1 MRLRTT
7 IKAPERFE
15 DEDYDTPA
23 ASNAT
28 KPAFPRLLKEQTIF
42 FDPHLPPAA
51 FPSLKQANPQ
61 LEDDDR
67 ISHDV
72 AEPISVDMMDIDR
85 SPNHTVLPIV
95 HRGAQLG
102 LQTASLTSLRVAE
115 DVPPFRRSFLDDAE
129 TSDGEEYEVSSP
141 GAATPVKQVG
151 SNQRV
156 FPQIQHDHTE
166 EAIADGAQSIY
177 WTQLVPALQVE
188 IFENLCGSRSAQAA
202 CDILGLG
209 RDELH
214 DVLKHLR
221 TRDKQIY
228 AEDQGIHQLQKAQLN
243 AILRT
248 DHSLR
253 LDSDSWRGHVA
264 NTRRHLPH
272 ISPRFD
278 YFICNATEVELA
290 RRFLKECSIDTC
302 VLGKWARCG
311 KDNGVTKWTQTQ
323 DVQAPKSREDR
334 ELGYTSEVVEQGTR
348 HAKQALG
355 KGASQDSLSDFSND
369 VGTNLSSSSSK
380 RRRRP
385 EPVRNGTEA
394 NATTHARGFGPFNGA
409 TTPTDLSSAKT
420 SPDDQIATLAMSL
433 RVRGSHLTKRYEDA
447 MTLTK
452 TQGGGLDE
460 SSIIYEDEDQRL
472 EAQSPPRL
480 NINPPKPP
488 RHNEAPDT
496 SNLDTSPGKR
506 AITLKISPRRLQKV
520 QEMKS
525 SNTQPKIIRHYDIL
539 TPSAMTNTG
548 KLINDAPKHTK
559 SRPQQ
564 PMPALRQALKWQD
577 QDKLGTFSLKLL
589 EIQRG
594 ATGLHTPHA
603 LSQLPSQ
610 LSDPQTSSSPKRLK
624 LNPPQDSNFSPS
636 SDVTQMQALYGSSQ
650 PQRKDSASSNEAP
663 AWSPITQRSNSFSKA
678 PSRKASY
685 KDDSQPYK
693 LPSVDNSD
701 AAIQFSPTDETGW
714 IVRTAPA
721 PQIPQHTKDPYLKPS
736 IAENGSPVLALAFDN
751 RMSSARFL
759 DECLNQEARPNVHPG
774 FSKSFE
780 PPQTPRGLPSY
791 SGIPSRESNIIVA
804 GYADPLQIYG
814 GGLFRGSP
822 GPSQSSASKQLS
834 KSLAGA
840 SFITPLSAKN
850 LSNDSQPSISPAEQ
864 SKIEALLLSFQKKPP
879 PVGEVPKPISA
890 TPAPVSKKTNLAEE
904 EALMTGR
911 RASDAEKSSEV
922 IVAASVALQKPT
934 QTKVGKDGKARPRT
948 YTKSEKQIQKEAT
961 NAATKAGLGKGG
973 VVKKKRIIEVH
984 DTDAKDPLSLQTTN
998 QDSPALQ
1005 TTAHIRLPLSEDQ
1018 LMDKIGPL
1026 VETQGSADPKKINFA
1041 EDPHNMEGGTIELPE
1056 VITPSKQK
1064 PSTSLNSNA
1073 NEKAMKDAPGDE
1085 SYEDDGASDT
1095 SISFKMVA
1103 TPKGKKAALDWA
1115 KVAVEGY
1122 QQSIAMRGRSALTAM
1137 TTKMNSTPTAK
1148 TAEEEVPASRSR
1160 VTPKLNSVADHGQK
1174 AAPAAAKVSE
1184 FEGQDKP
1191 SVTKKATLEMKDAS
1205 GNGEQSTPV
1214 RMKVSSLTK
1223 ELSVL
1228 AVDDQGRTKAF
1239 RGNQYLNA
1247 DRTPRLNEAGMPRR
1261 KKEYPTPGQ

>member
-1 MRLRTT
+1 MRLRTR

-42 FDPHLPPAA
+42 FDPHLPSAA
-51 FPSLKQANPQ
+51 FPSLKQTNSP

-67 ISHDV
+67 MSHDV
-72 AEPISVDMMDIDR
+72 AESVYVDMMDIDR
-85 SPNHTVLPIV
+85 SSDHTVLPIV
-95 HRGAQLG
+95 HRGEHLG
-102 LQTASLTSLRVAE
+102 LQTAPLTPLRVAE
-115 DVPPFRRSFLDDAE
+115 AAPSSRRSFLDDAE
-129 TSDGEEYEVSSP
+129 TSDEEEYEVSSP
-141 GAATPVKQVG
+141 GAATPVKPVD

-156 FPQIQHDHTE
+156 LPQIQHNHAE

-209 RDELH
+209 RDELRE
-214 DVLKHLR
+214 VLKHLR

-228 AEDQGIHQLQKAQLN
+228 AEDWGIHQLQEAQLN

-253 LDSDSWRGHVA
+253 LDCDSWRGHVA

-278 YFICNATEVELA
+278 YFICNAAEVELA
-290 RRFLKECSIDTC
+290 RRFLKGCGIDAC
-302 VLGKWARCG
+302 VLGKWGSGG
-311 KDNGVTKWTQTQ
+311 KVNGVTKRTQTQ
-323 DVQAPKSREDR
+323 DMQASR
-334 ELGYTSEVVEQGTR
+334 YTSEVVEQGTR
-348 HAKQALG
+348 YAKKVLG
-355 KGASQDSLSDFSND
+355 KGTRQDSLSDFSND
-369 VGTNLSSSSSK
+369 VRRNLSSSSSE

-385 EPVRNGTEA
+385 EPIRNGTEA
-394 NATTHARGFGPFNGA
+394 NTTTQARGLGPFNGD
-409 TTPTDLSSAKT
+409 TTPTDSSGAKT
-420 SPDDQIATLAMSL
+420 SADDQFTTLTMSL
-433 RVRGSHLTKRYEDA
+433 RARGSHLTKRYEDA
-447 MTLTK
+447 MTSMK
-452 TQGGGLDE
+452 TQVGGPDE
-460 SSIIYEDEDQRL
+460 SSIIYENEYQGL
-472 EAQSPPRL
+472 EVQSPPRL

-488 RHNEAPDT
+488 RHKVGPDI
-496 SNLDTSPGKR
+496 SNLDSSPGKR
-506 AITLKISPRRLQKV
+506 AITLKISSRRLQKV

-525 SNTQPKIIRHYDIL
+525 SNEKPKTIRYYDIL
-539 TPSAMTNTG
+539 TPSAMTNTE
-548 KLINDAPKHTK
+548 KPINDMPKHTK

-564 PMPALRQALKWQD
+564 PMPALREALKWQD
-577 QDKLGTFSLKLL
+577 QAKLGAFSLKLL

-610 LSDPQTSSSPKRLK
+610 LSDPQASSSPKRLK

-890 TPAPVSKKTNLAEE
+890 TPAPVSKKTNLAKE

-1148 TAEEEVPASRSR
+1148 TAEEEEVPASRSR
-1160 VTPKLNSVADHGQK
+1160 VTPKPNSVAGHGQK
-1174 AAPAAAKVSE
+1174 TAPAAAKASE

-1191 SVTKKATLEMKDAS
+1191 SVAKKATLEMKDAS
-1205 GNGEQSTPV
+1205 GNGEQSTPM
-1214 RMKVSSLTK
+1214 RMKKVSSLTK